1 MTVNAR
7 TTCSLPGGPL
17 HYFSRGFNL
26 RSAIERSD
34 DGMRGPCKFTEA
46 DLRHA
51 IGAHTQ
57 ANDNWPPVLTRCE
70 AAKMCTISVQ
80 TFDSW
85 VRKGVLPG
93 PIPGTRRWSRYA
105 IERCLAGDAPSAN
118 DQPSPFEQW
127 KHGHAH

>member
-1 MTVNAR
+1 M
-7 TTCSLPGGPL
+7 
-17 HYFSRGFNL
+17 SRGSSTFRQTDVARAN
-26 RSAIERSD
+26 
-34 DGMRGPCKFTEA
+34 P
-46 DLRHA
+46 
-51 IGAHTQ
+51 Q

-93 PIPGTRRWSRYA
+93 PIPGTRRWSRYT
-105 IERCLAGDAPSAN
+105 IERCLAGNAPSAN

-127 KHGHAH
+127 KRGHAY